1 MNLFKTIIA
10 LACLILL
17 TGSIH
22 AQNSEPTPVRAPEP
36 MNARRLEAI
45 RKEVQ
50 NEKSPRYYPK
60 LLERFNAG
68 DTNLNLED
76 LNHLYYGYTVQ
87 PAYRPYAQNPEL
99 DALGEFIFQEKVPP
113 MDQIEKK
120 AAPLLEAEPVD
131 LKALAFMIVAER
143 SNGITDGKHALKY
156 FQIVDVIRASGD
168 GKSLD
173 SRMYVIR
180 VSDEYM
186 LLTTFGLRLMG
197 QALIDRT
204 DKMTVDPTNDMGIT
218 ELYFDISLPYAEL
231 GKTLKGDLPKAT
243 SKKKRAAKN

>member
-1 MNLFKTIIA
+1 MNLFKTLIA
-10 LACLILL
+10 SACLILL

-22 AQNSEPTPVRAPEP
+22 AQNSEPTPVSAPEP
-36 MNARRLEAI
+36 MNALRLEAI

-120 AAPLLEAEPVD
+120 AAPVLEAEPVN
-131 LKALAFMIVAER
+131 LKALAYMIVAER
-143 SNGITDGKHALKY
+143 SNGIEYGRHALKF
-156 FQIVDVIRASGD
+156 FQVFEAIQASGD
-168 GKSLD
+168 GRTLD

-186 LLTTFGLRLMG
+186 LLEILGLSPIA

-204 DKMTVDPTNDMGIT
+204 DKMTIDPENDLGIT
-218 ELYFDISLPYAEL
+218 ELYFDISLPFEEL
-231 GKTLKGDLPKAT
+231 GRTLQGGGMKTP